1 MKAIDCI
8 ATILRQEAVECL
20 FCYPTNPLID
30 AAARAG
36 IRPIMARTERAA
48 LAMADGYSRVWNG
61 RRIGVCAVQYG
72 PGIENSFAGVAQANA
87 DAVPILFLPAHLG
100 RGHLGS
106 TRNFQAVPSYRPITK
121 WAEQINLPHRVPD
134 MMRRAFSYL
143 RNGRPGPVLLEV
155 PIDVADSEVEANSYK
170 SPPRVRSAGDPAM
183 VEAAVQAFLKAQHP
197 LIHVGQGVLYGEATQ
212 ELLEFAE
219 LAGAPVMT
227 TLLGKSAFPENHA
240 LAIGAGAITA
250 PKPVEHFVREADL
263 VLGIGSSFSREW
275 MVVPIPPGKTVIQV
289 TNDDRDLNADMMV
302 DLGILGDAKLVLVQ
316 LTEELRRQ
324 AGARGRD
331 GAAAVKEIAAVKQAW
346 LQQWMPLLTSDEVPI
361 NPYRVIWDLMHTV
374 DRTKTIVTHDSGYV
388 RDQVIPFYESIVPRG
403 YLGWGNSTQ
412 MGQSIGLALGAKVAA
427 PDKMVVHFIGDAS
440 FGMLGLEVETA
451 ARHQIPI
458 LTVMLN
464 NSGMCGAERSLG
476 AAAQSQGMTK
486 LAVDHVKLAAALGA
500 ASERVERPQ
509 EIIPAIHRA
518 QRELA
523 SGRPALIEVITKQEQ
538 RVPRF
543 W

>member
-8 ATILRQEAVECL
+8 ASILQQDGVEHL
-20 FCYPTNPLID
+20 FCYPANPLID
-30 AAARAG
+30 AAASIG

-48 LAMADGYSRVWNG
+48 LAMADAYSRVSNG
-61 RRIGVCAVQYG
+61 RRIGVCTVQYG
-72 PGIENSFAGVAQANA
+72 PGIENSFAGVAQAYA

-100 RGHLGS
+100 RARVGS

-121 WAEQINLPHRVPD
+121 WAEQINLPQRVPD

-155 PIDVADSEVEANSYK
+155 PSDVAGSEVEADSYK
-170 SPPRVRSAGDPAM
+170 SPQRVRSAGDPAA
-183 VEAAVQAFLKAQHP
+183 VTAAVQAFLKARRP
-197 LIHVGQGVLYGEATQ
+197 LIHVGQGVLYAEATQ

-227 TLLGKSAFPENHA
+227 TLLGKSAFPENHP
-240 LAIGAGAITA
+240 LAVGAGALTA
-250 PKPVEHFVREADL
+250 PKPVDHFVREADL

-275 MVVPIPPGKTVIQV
+275 MVVPIPPGKTVIQI
-289 TNDDRDLNADMMV
+289 TNDDRDLGADMIV
-302 DLGILGDAKLVLVQ
+302 DLGVLGDAKLVLGQ
-316 LTEELRRQ
+316 LTEELHRQ
-324 AGARGRD
+324 AGANGRD
-331 GAAAVKEIAAVKQAW
+331 GAAAVKEIAAIKQAW
-346 LQQWMPLLTSDEVPI
+346 LQEWMPLLTSDEVPI

-412 MGQSIGLALGAKVAA
+412 MGQSMGMALGAKVAA
-427 PDKMVVHFIGDAS
+427 PEKMVVNFIGDAS
-440 FGMLGLEVETA
+440 FGMLGMELETA
-451 ARHQIPI
+451 VRHQIPI

-464 NSGMCGAERSLG
+464 NSGMCGVEREM
-476 AAAQSQGMTK
+476 ATAVKQGMTNLVGDYSK
-486 LAVDHVKLAAALGA
+486 VAAALGA
-500 ASERVERPQ
+500 DSERVERPQ
-509 EIIPAIHRA
+509 EIVPAIQRA

-523 SGRPALIEVITKQEQ
+523 TGRPVLIEVLTKQEL
-538 RVPRF
+538 RVPRYY
-543 W
+543 

>member
-1 MKAIDCI
+1 MKTIDCI
-8 ATILRQEAVECL
+8 ATILRQEGVEYL
-20 FCYPTNPLID
+20 FCYPSNPLID
-30 AAARAG
+30 AAARVG

-61 RRIGVCAVQYG
+61 RRIGVCTVQYG
-72 PGIENSFAGVAQANA
+72 PGIENSFAGIAQAYA

-100 RGHLGS
+100 RARLGS

-121 WAEQINLPHRVPD
+121 WAEQINLPERVPD

-155 PIDVADSEVEANSYK
+155 PIDVADGEVEADSYK
-170 SPPRVRSAGDPAM
+170 SPQRVRSAGDPEA
-183 VEAAVQAFLKAQHP
+183 VEAAVQAFLKAQRP
-197 LIHVGQGVLYGEATQ
+197 VIHVGQGVLYAEATQ

-219 LAGAPVMT
+219 LAGAPIMT
-227 TLLGKSAFPENHA
+227 TLLGKSAFPEDHP
-240 LAIGAGAITA
+240 LAIGAGALTA
-250 PKPVEHFVREADL
+250 TKPVEHFVREADL
-263 VLGIGSSFSREW
+263 VLGVGSSFSREW

-302 DLGILGDAKLVLVQ
+302 DLGILGDAKLVLAQ

-324 AGARGRD
+324 AGAKGRD

-388 RDQVIPFYESIVPRG
+388 RDQVIPFYESVVPRG

-458 LTVMLN
+458 LTVVLN
-464 NSGMCGAERSLG
+464 NSGMCGVEHFLG
-476 AAAQSQGMTK
+476 AAAKSQGMTQ
-486 LAVDHVKLAAALGA
+486 LGIDHVKLAAALGA
-500 ASERVERPQ
+500 ASERVEAGDHSRDP
-509 EIIPAIHRA
+509 
-518 QRELA
+518 
-523 SGRPALIEVITKQEQ
+523 
-538 RVPRF
+538 
-543 W
+543 